1 MNYKNIFSKWIADG
15 LCRKGYHIVRIEKNR
30 NQPDETVFT
39 FEVTGDFYQDLDALY
54 IERQSIKN
62 P

>member
-39 FEVTGDFYQDLDALY
+39 FEVTGDFY
-54 IERQSIKN
+54 
-62 P
+62 